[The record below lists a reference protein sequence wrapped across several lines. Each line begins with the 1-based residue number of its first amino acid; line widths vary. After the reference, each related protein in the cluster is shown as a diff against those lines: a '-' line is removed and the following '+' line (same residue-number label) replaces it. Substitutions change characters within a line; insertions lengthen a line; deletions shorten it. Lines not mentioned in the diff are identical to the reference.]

1 MEVFEINTTQSNYPF
16 IVLAEG
22 ILSAIGVLQRKKNV
36 RNGDIISVQRIDT
49 SDSDHVLVEDLIYA
63 EERLKEKVR
72 RELEPKLPHWQ
83 KMPDGAA
90 GGGDRKCFLIRSSK
104 GNYFTSSCIGGECYY
119 LNLDDLEQLPGIINS
134 NEG

>member
-1 MEVFEINTTQSNYPF
+1 MEVFEINTTQSDYPF

-22 ILSAIGVLQRKKNV
+22 ILSAIGVLQREKNV
-36 RNGDIISVQRIDT
+36 WNGDIISVRRIDT

-63 EERLKEKVR
+63 EDRLEEKVR

-90 GGGDRKCFLIRSSK
+90 GGGDRECFLIRSSK
-104 GNYFTSSCIGGECYY
+104 GNYFTSSCIGGEGYY
-119 LNLDDLEQLPGIINS
+119 LNLDDLEQLPGIINP